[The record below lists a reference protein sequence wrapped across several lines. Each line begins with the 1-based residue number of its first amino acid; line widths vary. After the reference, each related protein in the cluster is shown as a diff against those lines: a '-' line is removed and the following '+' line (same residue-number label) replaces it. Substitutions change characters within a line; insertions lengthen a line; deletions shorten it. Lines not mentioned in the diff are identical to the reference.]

1 MASARP
7 RRIPPPLASPQVSP
21 QDYQNVPID
30 IQTGKLLDLGKEPG
44 IDPDWLVDRRH
55 CNLKWQS
62 QVLAIREKINAAI
75 GDMPENEEIKQLL
88 AGAYLHYFHCLR
100 IVEILKGTEAS
111 TKNLFGR
118 YSSQRMKDWQEI
130 VSLYEKENTYLG
142 KAALAAGRLRRALGG
157 CRWVTSDRTRGNGLK
172 LRQGRFRLDIG
183 KFFFTERVIKHWNRL
198 PRAVVESPSLEGF
211 KSPELASLLVRSI
224 SYEIP
229 SLRKQISRC
238 QQAQQDFA
246 RREEECQLGA
256 AELRERFFASCKQ
269 YGIAGDNVRQEL
281 LALVKDLP
289 SLLSEIGAGASALS
303 EAIEL
308 YQACVEFVCES
319 SAELVVPLLR
329 HVGKRGN
336 TTVYEWRTGLQPL
349 RVERPEVEE
358 VPEQLKEDTIDWGD
372 FTLEPTRVD
381 DAADGGAQDE
391 EIDWGITL
399 EPGPQQHD
407 GIDWGDGESE
417 EVQITVLESSTEVPE
432 GVACGSDALTLL
444 ENTETRSQF
453 IDELMELELFLSQR
467 LAEMEEEADIVAVS
481 QFQLAP
487 AVLQGQTSAHV
498 GSLLATTRA
507 LLGQLC
513 TRSMQHL
520 FMILASPRYVDRVSE
535 LLRQKLKQA
544 ELLLA
549 KKEAMSQKRQEALA
563 EQGALEPKLDRLL
576 EKTKELQKLIEA
588 DVSKRYGG
596 RPVNLMGVSL

>member
-1 MASARP
+1 A
-7 RRIPPPLASPQVSP
+7 
-21 QDYQNVPID
+21 D
-30 IQTGKLLDLGKEPG
+30 
-44 IDPDWLVDRRH
+44 
-55 CNLKWQS
+55 
-62 QVLAIREKINAAI
+62 
-75 GDMPENEEIKQLL
+75 
-88 AGAYLHYFHCLR
+88 LHYFHCLR

-118 YSSQRMKDWQEI
+118 YSSQRMKVSMCLGACGWCVRSLPHPLLPPPQDWQEI
-130 VSLYEKENTYLG
+130 VSLYEKENTYL
-142 KAALAAGRLRRALGG
+142 A
-157 CRWVTSDRTRGNGLK
+157 
-172 LRQGRFRLDIG
+172 
-183 KFFFTERVIKHWNRL
+183 
-198 PRAVVESPSLEGF
+198 
-211 KSPELASLLVRSI
+211 ELASLLVRSI

-269 YGIAGDNVRQEL
+269 YGITGDNVRQEL

-289 SLLSEIGAGASALS
+289 SLLSEIGPGASALS

-308 YQACVEFVCES
+308 YQGCVEFVCES

-336 TTVYEWRTGLQPL
+336 TTVYEWRTGLEPL

-358 VPEQLKEDTIDWGD
+358 MPEQPKEDTVGPGQPG
-372 FTLEPTRVD
+372 LSC
-381 DAADGGAQDE
+381 GA
-391 EIDWGITL
+391 
-399 EPGPQQHD
+399 
-407 GIDWGDGESE
+407 GESPS
-417 EVQITVLESSTEVPE
+417 QLCHCLSRGDPFPAASLPRSPPARPPVPE

-467 LAEMEEEADIVAVS
+467 LVEMEEEADIVAVS

-487 AVLQGQTSAHV
+487 AVLQGQTSARV

-549 KKEAMSQKRQEALA
+549 KKEVMSQKRQEALA

-588 DVSKRYGG
+588 DVSKRYSG

>member
-1 MASARP
+1 ME
-7 RRIPPPLASPQVSP
+7 VSP
-21 QDYQNVPID
+21 RDYQNVPID
-30 IQTGKLLDLGKEPG
+30 IQTSKLL
-44 IDPDWLVDRRH
+44 DWLVDRRH

-62 QVLAIREKINAAI
+62 QVLAIRQKIDVAI
-75 GDMPENEEIKQLL
+75 RDMPENEEIKQLL

-130 VSLYEKENTYLG
+130 VSLYEKENTYL
-142 KAALAAGRLRRALGG
+142 A
-157 CRWVTSDRTRGNGLK
+157 
-172 LRQGRFRLDIG
+172 
-183 KFFFTERVIKHWNRL
+183 
-198 PRAVVESPSLEGF
+198 
-211 KSPELASLLVRSI
+211 ELASLLVRSI

-238 QQAQQDFA
+238 QQAQQDFT

-256 AELRERFFASCKQ
+256 AELRERFFTSCKQ
-269 YGIAGDNVRQEL
+269 YGITGDNVRQEL

-289 SLLSEIGAGASALS
+289 SLLSEIAAGAGALS

-349 RVERPEVEE
+349 RVERPAAEE
-358 VPEQLKEDTIDWGD
+358 VPEPPKEDTIDWGD
-372 FTLEPTRVD
+372 FTLEPTSAGD
-381 DAADGGAQDE
+381 GAQGE
-391 EIDWGITL
+391 GIDWGITL
-399 EPGPQQHD
+399 EPDPQVPG
-407 GIDWGDGESE
+407 GINWGDGESE
-417 EVQITVLESSTEVPE
+417 EVQIAVLEAGTEVPE
-432 GVACGSDALTLL
+432 GVACGSEALTLL
-444 ENTETRSQF
+444 ENTETRNQF

-487 AVLQGQTSAHV
+487 AALQGQSSARL
-498 GSLLATTRA
+498 GSLLGSARA

-549 KKEAMSQKRQEALA
+549 KKEAMSQKRLEALA

-588 DVSKRYGG
+588 DISKRYSG
-596 RPVNLMGVSL
+596 RPVNLMGISL

>member
-1 MASARP
+1 M
-7 RRIPPPLASPQVSP
+7 QVSP

-30 IQTGKLLDLGKEPG
+30 IQTGKLL
-44 IDPDWLVDRRH
+44 DWLVDRRH

-62 QVLAIREKINAAI
+62 QVLAIREKINAAMQ
-75 GDMPENEEIKQLL
+75 DMPENQEIKELL
-88 AGAYLHYFHCLR
+88 NGAYLHYFHCLR

-130 VSLYEKENTYLG
+130 VALYEKENTYL
-142 KAALAAGRLRRALGG
+142 A
-157 CRWVTSDRTRGNGLK
+157 
-172 LRQGRFRLDIG
+172 
-183 KFFFTERVIKHWNRL
+183 
-198 PRAVVESPSLEGF
+198 
-211 KSPELASLLVRSI
+211 ELASLLVRSI

-229 SLRKQISRC
+229 SLRKQIGRC
-238 QQAQQDFA
+238 QQAQQDFV

-256 AELRERFFASCKQ
+256 AELRERFCSSCKQ
-269 YGIAGDNVRQEL
+269 YGITGDNVRQEL

-289 SLLSEIGAGASALS
+289 SLLCEVGAGASALA

-319 SAELVVPLLR
+319 PAERVLPLLR
-329 HVGKRGN
+329 FVGSRGN
-336 TTVYEWRTGLQPL
+336 ATVYEWRTGLRPL
-349 RVERPEVEE
+349 RVERPELQEE
-358 VPEQLKEDTIDWGD
+358 PEQPKEDSIDWGD
-372 FTLEPTRVD
+372 FTLEPAAVGD
-381 DAADGGAQDE
+381 GAAADG
-391 EIDWGITL
+391 IDWGITV
-399 EPGPQQHD
+399 EPGPQQDD
-407 GIDWGDGESE
+407 GIDWGDGESQ
-417 EVQITVLESSTEVPE
+417 EVQITVLEAGTEVPE

-444 ENTETRSQF
+444 EHTDTRSQF

-467 LAEMEEEADIVAVS
+467 LEEMEEEADIVAMT

-498 GSLLATTRA
+498 SSLLATTRA

-549 KKEAMSQKRQEALA
+549 KKELMGQKRREALA
-563 EQGALEPKLDRLL
+563 EQGALEPKLDRLM
-576 EKTKELQKLIEA
+576 ERTKELQKLIEA
-588 DVSKRYGG
+588 DISKRYNG
-596 RPVNLMGVSL
+596 RPVNLMGISL

>member
-1 MASARP
+1 
-7 RRIPPPLASPQVSP
+7 PQVSP

-30 IQTGKLLDLGKEPG
+30 IQTGKLLD
-44 IDPDWLVDRRH
+44 WLVDRRH

-62 QVLAIREKINAAI
+62 QVQAIREKINAAI
-75 GDMPENEEIKQLL
+75 QDMPENQEIKQLL
-88 AGAYLHYFHCLR
+88 DGAYLHYFHCLR

-130 VSLYEKENTYLG
+130 VSLYEKENTYL
-142 KAALAAGRLRRALGG
+142 A
-157 CRWVTSDRTRGNGLK
+157 
-172 LRQGRFRLDIG
+172 
-183 KFFFTERVIKHWNRL
+183 
-198 PRAVVESPSLEGF
+198 
-211 KSPELASLLVRSI
+211 ELASLLVRSI

-229 SLRKQISRC
+229 SLRKQINRC
-238 QQAQQDFA
+238 QQAQQDCV

-256 AELRERFFASCKQ
+256 AELRERFCSCCKQ
-269 YGIAGDNVRQEL
+269 YGITGDNVRQEL

-289 SLLSEIGAGASALS
+289 SLLSEVGAGAGALA

-319 SAELVVPLLR
+319 PAEQVVPLLR
-329 HVGKRGN
+329 FVGSRGN
-336 TTVYEWRTGLQPL
+336 TTVYEWRTGLRPL
-349 RVERPEVEE
+349 RVERPELQEE
-358 VPEQLKEDTIDWGD
+358 PEQPKEDSIDWGD
-372 FTLEPTRVD
+372 FTLEPAAVG
-381 DAADGGAQDE
+381 DAAAANGGAQSE
-391 EIDWGITL
+391 EIDWGITI
-399 EPGPQQHD
+399 EPGPQDD
-407 GIDWGDGESE
+407 GIDWGDGESQ
-417 EVQITVLESSTEVPE
+417 EVQITVLETGTEVPE

-444 ENTETRSQF
+444 EHTETRSQF
-453 IDELMELELFLSQR
+453 IDELMELELFLFQR
-467 LAEMEEEADIVAVS
+467 LEEMEEEADIVAMT

-498 GSLLATTRA
+498 SSLLATTRA

-549 KKEAMSQKRQEALA
+549 KKELMGQKRQEALA
-563 EQGALEPKLDRLL
+563 EQGALEPKLDRLM
-576 EKTKELQKLIEA
+576 ERTKELQKL
-588 DVSKRYGG
+588 
-596 RPVNLMGVSL
+596 GVLFPKPPPHHILGMLVICLWPH

>member
-1 MASARP
+1 
-7 RRIPPPLASPQVSP
+7 PQVSP

-30 IQTGKLLDLGKEPG
+30 IQTGKLL
-44 IDPDWLVDRRH
+44 DWLVDRRH

-75 GDMPENEEIKQLL
+75 QDMPENQEIKQLL
-88 AGAYLHYFHCLR
+88 DGAYLHYFHCLR

-130 VSLYEKENTYLG
+130 VSLYEKENTYL
-142 KAALAAGRLRRALGG
+142 A
-157 CRWVTSDRTRGNGLK
+157 
-172 LRQGRFRLDIG
+172 
-183 KFFFTERVIKHWNRL
+183 
-198 PRAVVESPSLEGF
+198 
-211 KSPELASLLVRSI
+211 ELASLLVRSI

-238 QQAQQDFA
+238 QQAQQDFI

-256 AELRERFFASCKQ
+256 AELRERFSSSCKQ
-269 YGIAGDNVRQEL
+269 YGITGDNVRQEL

-289 SLLSEIGAGASALS
+289 SLLCEVAAGASALT

-319 SAELVVPLLR
+319 PAELVVPLLR
-329 HVGKRGN
+329 YVGRRGN

-349 RVERPEVEE
+349 RVERPELQE
-358 VPEQLKEDTIDWGD
+358 VPEQPKEDTIDWGD
-372 FTLEPTRVD
+372 FTLEPATVGD
-381 DAADGGAQDE
+381 GAAADGAAQSE
-391 EIDWGITL
+391 EIDWGITIQ
-399 EPGPQQHD
+399 PSPQVLP
-407 GIDWGDGESE
+407 WGDAMGQAG
-417 EVQITVLESSTEVPE
+417 VWVPE
-432 GVACGSDALTLL
+432 GVACGPDALTLL

-467 LAEMEEEADIVAVS
+467 LEEMEEEADIVAMT

-498 GSLLATTRA
+498 SSLLATTRA

-549 KKEAMSQKRQEALA
+549 KKELMGQKRREALA
-563 EQGALEPKLDRLL
+563 EQGALEPKLDRLM
-576 EKTKELQKLIEA
+576 ERTKELQKLIEA
-588 DVSKRYGG
+588 DVSKRYHG
-596 RPVNLMGVSL
+596 RPVNLMGISL

>member
-1 MASARP
+1 
-7 RRIPPPLASPQVSP
+7 P

-30 IQTGKLLDLGKEPG
+30 IQTGKLLD
-44 IDPDWLVDRRH
+44 WLVDRRH

-62 QVLAIREKINAAI
+62 QVQAIREKINAAI
-75 GDMPENEEIKQLL
+75 QDMPENQEIKQLL
-88 AGAYLHYFHCLR
+88 DGAYLHYFHCLR

-130 VSLYEKENTYLG
+130 VSLYEKENTYL
-142 KAALAAGRLRRALGG
+142 A
-157 CRWVTSDRTRGNGLK
+157 
-172 LRQGRFRLDIG
+172 
-183 KFFFTERVIKHWNRL
+183 
-198 PRAVVESPSLEGF
+198 
-211 KSPELASLLVRSI
+211 ELASLLVRSI

-229 SLRKQISRC
+229 SLRKQINRC
-238 QQAQQDFA
+238 QQAQQDCV

-256 AELRERFFASCKQ
+256 AELRERFCSCCKQ
-269 YGIAGDNVRQEL
+269 YGITGDNVRQEL

-289 SLLSEIGAGASALS
+289 SLLSEVGAGAGALA

-319 SAELVVPLLR
+319 PAEQVVPLLR
-329 HVGKRGN
+329 FVGSRGN
-336 TTVYEWRTGLQPL
+336 TTVYEWRTGLRPL
-349 RVERPEVEE
+349 RVERPELQEE
-358 VPEQLKEDTIDWGD
+358 PEQPKEDSVRPGRAVGPGGRAPSGSDWDGD
-372 FTLEPTRVD
+372 LGVSPAPPSHTVPVLQ
-381 DAADGGAQDE
+381 QD
-391 EIDWGITL
+391 
-399 EPGPQQHD
+399 D
-407 GIDWGDGESE
+407 GIDWGDGESQ
-417 EVQITVLESSTEVPE
+417 EVQITVLETGTEVPE

-444 ENTETRSQF
+444 EHTETRSQF
-453 IDELMELELFLSQR
+453 IDELMELELFLFQR
-467 LAEMEEEADIVAVS
+467 LEEMEEEADIVAMT

-498 GSLLATTRA
+498 SSLLATTRA

-549 KKEAMSQKRQEALA
+549 KKELMGQKRQEALA
-563 EQGALEPKLDRLL
+563 EQGALEPKLDRLM
-576 EKTKELQKLIEA
+576 ERTKELQKLVRE
-588 DVSKRYGG
+588 GG
-596 RPVNLMGVSL
+596 KETPQGLPFVPIHPSLSCRLKPTSPSATMGAQ